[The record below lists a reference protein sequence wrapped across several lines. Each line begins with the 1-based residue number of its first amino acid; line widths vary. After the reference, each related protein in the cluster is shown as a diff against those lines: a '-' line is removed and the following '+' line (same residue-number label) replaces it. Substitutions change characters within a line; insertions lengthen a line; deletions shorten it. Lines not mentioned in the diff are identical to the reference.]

1 MKFRNIGSTSCGP
14 GPRIL
19 AMLAMTGTFML
30 VELVVGNITNSMALV
45 ADSFHM
51 MSDVIALVI
60 AYVSIRMSPKN
71 WSKNT
76 YGWARAEV
84 VGALVNAVFLF
95 ALCFSIVVEAIKR
108 FLMIQTIEN
117 PKLILIVGGA
127 GLLINVLGMLLF
139 GDVGHGHSHDGG
151 GHGHGHDNHGHHEN
165 GEKKNDNKTKAHG
178 KTEGQLNMRGVFL
191 HVMADGLGSIVV
203 MVSAAIIW
211 LTDWQYKNYMD
222 PVLSLLIVIIICVT
236 TWPLLRDSTLILL
249 NSIPPNINL
258 MELEQRLI
266 SSVLGVSNIHELH
279 VWRLVGRRVVASCHL
294 ELVEP
299 GRGVG
304 ALEHNMAVSRQVKE
318 FFHQEGIHSTTIQ
331 LEYSPQSGLC
341 QFECPKTDKE
351 NQVQDSDCLK
361 NSCCRERYHNAA
373 PSTGA

>member
-1 MKFRNIGSTSCGP
+1 
-14 GPRIL
+14 
-19 AMLAMTGTFML
+19 
-30 VELVVGNITNSMALV
+30 
-45 ADSFHM
+45 M
-51 MSDVIALVI
+51 MSDVISLLI

-84 VGALVNAVFLF
+84 VGALVNAVFLI

-108 FLMIQTIEN
+108 FLMLQTIEN
-117 PKLILIVGGA
+117 PKLILLVGGV
-127 GLLINVLGMLLF
+127 GLVINILGMLLF
-139 GDVGHGHSHDGG
+139 GDVGHGHSHDAG
-151 GHGHGHDNHGHHEN
+151 GHGHGHDNHGHHVEGDIN
-165 GEKKNDNKTKAHG
+165 YDKTKAQG
-178 KTEGQLNMRGVFL
+178 QTEGQLNMRGVFL

-203 MVSAAIIW
+203 MASAAIIW

-266 SSVLGVSNIHELH
+266 SSVPSVASIHELH
-279 VWRLVGRRVVASCHL
+279 VWRLVGRRVVASCHM
-294 ELVEP
+294 ELVKP
-299 GRGVG
+299 GKEVVV
-304 ALEHNMAVSRQVKE
+304 AEHNMVVARQVKE

-331 LEYSPQSGLC
+331 LEYGQQSGLC
-341 QFECPKTDKE
+341 QFECPKTDEE

-361 NSCCRERYHNAA
+361 NSCCRERYNSAA
-373 PSTGA
+373 LSKGA

>member
-1 MKFRNIGSTSCGP
+1 
-14 GPRIL
+14 
-19 AMLAMTGTFML
+19 
-30 VELVVGNITNSMALV
+30 
-45 ADSFHM
+45 
-51 MSDVIALVI
+51 
-60 AYVSIRMSPKN
+60 MSPKN

-127 GLLINVLGMLLF
+127 GLFINILGMLLF
-139 GDVGHGHSHDGG
+139 GDVGHGHSHDSD
-151 GHGHGHDNHGHHEN
+151 GHGHGHDDQGHHDN
-165 GEKKNDNKTKAHG
+165 GENKNDDKTD
-178 KTEGQLNMRGVFL
+178 GQLNMKGVFL

-203 MVSAAIIW
+203 MASATFIW

-258 MELEQRLI
+258 IELEQRLI
-266 SSVLGVSNIHELH
+266 SSVPGVSNIHELH
-279 VWRLVGRRVVASCHL
+279 VWRLVGRYAVRV
-294 ELVEP
+294 
-299 GRGVG
+299 
-304 ALEHNMAVSRQVKE
+304 
-318 FFHQEGIHSTTIQ
+318 FF
-331 LEYSPQSGLC
+331 SP
-341 QFECPKTDKE
+341 
-351 NQVQDSDCLK
+351 VQAK
-361 NSCCRERYHNAA
+361 IKA
-373 PSTGA
+373 PCI